1 MSRNHRPINRK
12 LGATSV
18 VRPIEVFKQLEEMAA
33 NNNGNVS
40 NKQQTYAKM
49 QELQKSIV
57 TKPMGYDMQQKNL
70 ILKAPKKK
78 NKNLPGTK
86 LLIKMAKERENDKLK
101 YDIINHK
108 ASHSTKILP
117 WNNIDNNDNNDNIYN
132 DSDNNVND
140 VNDINDNININKIIN
155 DIMSDLL

>member
-18 VRPIEVFKQLEEMAA
+18 VRPIEVFKPLAEMAA

-49 QELQKSIV
+49 QELQKSMV
-57 TKPMGYDMQQKNL
+57 TKSMGYDMQQKNL

-86 LLIKMAKERENDKLK
+86 LLIKMAKEREKDKLK
-101 YDIINHK
+101 HNTIKYYDESITLPTKEQEASRSWDDALSNDDIIMIDK
-108 ASHSTKILP
+108 KI
-117 WNNIDNNDNNDNIYN
+117 NNDNIMI
-132 DSDNNVND
+132 D
-140 VNDINDNININKIIN
+140 KIID
-155 DIMSDLL
+155 DIIRDLNLS